1 MHEFT
6 HGTTNRLTGGGT
18 GLCLQTTEAS
28 GLGEGRSDTF
38 AFVTEQK
45 SAKPVDFVVGPYV
58 FNNLGGL
65 RSRPCSISKSVNP
78 YTYARLRLLSE
89 VHDIGEVWAN
99 MLVNVYYPLVRK
111 YGFSRNLFDPRQRK
125 ATLYSFTCSLVH

>member
-18 GLCLQTTEAS
+18 GLCLQTTEAG
-28 GLGEGRSDTF
+28 GLGEGWSDTF

-65 RSRPCSISKSVNP
+65 
-78 YTYARLRLLSE
+78 
-89 VHDIGEVWAN
+89 
-99 MLVNVYYPLVRK
+99 
-111 YGFSRNLFDPRQRK
+111 
-125 ATLYSFTCSLVH
+125 